1 MYLKYFKRI
10 FDFSLA
16 LFLLLAL
23 FPLLLILI
31 IVNFLAVNGKVF
43 FHQKRVGYKKTLF
56 DLIKFKTL
64 IELNQHSDNK
74 YVIIDS
80 LTKKYFKSP
89 PWGRKLRASSL
100 DELPQLFNI
109 LKGEMSFVGPR
120 PLPVIYLDYYT
131 KEEQKRH
138 NVKPGLTGLAQVS
151 GRNDLPW
158 DKRLKLDVEYV
169 EKVSFFL
176 DVKILWMTFMQMF
189 KSQKVDMSVSLID
202 ERGGA
207 SDS

>member
-10 FDFSLA
+10 FDFLLA
-16 LFLLLAL
+16 LFLILAL
-23 FPLLLILI
+23 SPLLLILT
-31 IVNFLAVNGKVF
+31 IVNFFAVKGKVF
-43 FHQKRVGYKKTLF
+43 FHQKRVGYKKNSF

-64 IELNQHSDNK
+64 IEVSQAADNK
-74 YVIIDS
+74 YIIIDS
-80 LTKKYFKSP
+80 LTKEHFKFP
-89 PWGRKLRASSL
+89 PWSRKLRASSL

-120 PLPVIYLDYYT
+120 PLPVIYLEYYT

-138 NVKPGLTGLAQVS
+138 DVQPGLTGLAQVN
-151 GRNDLPW
+151 GRNELPW
-158 DKRLKLDVEYV
+158 DERLQMDIDYV
-169 EKVSFFL
+169 EKVSFVLDIKIFWKTFL
-176 DVKILWMTFMQMF
+176 QLF

-202 ERGGA
+202 ERGRV

>member
-16 LFLLLAL
+16 LLLLLAL
-23 FPLLLILI
+23 SPLLLILI
-31 IVNFLAVNGKVF
+31 IVNFFAANGKVF
-43 FHQKRVGYKKTLF
+43 FHQKRVGYKKNLF
-56 DLIKFKTL
+56 NLIKFKTL
-64 IELNQHSDNK
+64 IEVSQTSDNK
-74 YVIIDS
+74 YVIIDN
-80 LTKKYFKSP
+80 LTKKYFKLP

-138 NVKPGLTGLAQVS
+138 DAKPGLTGLAQVS

-158 DKRLKLDVEYV
+158 DKRLQLDVEYV
-169 EKVSFFL
+169 ETISFFL
-176 DVKILWMTFMQMF
+176 DVKILWVTFIQLF

-202 ERGGA
+202 EREPI